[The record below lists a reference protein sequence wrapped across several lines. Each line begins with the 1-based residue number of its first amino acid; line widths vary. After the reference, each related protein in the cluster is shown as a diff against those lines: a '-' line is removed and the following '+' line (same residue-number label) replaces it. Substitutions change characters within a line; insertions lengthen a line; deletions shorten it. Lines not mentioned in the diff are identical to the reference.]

1 MENTHLITSHKA
13 IIVLLKILTDFILKK
28 KTLKYTVASLL
39 KL

>member
-1 MENTHLITSHKA
+1 MENTHLITSPKA
-13 IIVLLKILTDFILKK
+13 IIVLLKILTDLILKK